1 MINQLSGGY
10 IGSSFG
16 YYYNQLSIEQKQKVN
31 NILGRLGVSISEVE
45 FYFGFISKS
54 LGNVSFF
61 VFVFLL
67 KKNPNLINK
76 LRAQAAGMGFGA
88 AGAAGAAGI
97 GFGAAG
103 AAGIGFGAAGAA
115 GAFGLGVTTSTPSIP
130 PTPTP
135 TPIPTP
141 TSTPTPTP
149 SIPPTP
155 STPSTSSSIRSTSSD
170 SSPTTP
176 ASVNPTPRQIGDAFL
191 THFSPKDLENLK
203 NGGSLDLK
211 NGVIANFK
219 ELAKYDKNGD
229 GKIDGQELK
238 DLQVAIDFN
247 KDGIIDKNEIK
258 TALDANVKEID
269 LKAER
274 IITNDER
281 NFGVKEDPKV
291 KIGNEDKAALI
302 IDSNKDEKPTKD
314 ANNRLEPGDF
324 GQFGAKPSDKPS
336 DNTPSANS
344 DANRPSANET
354 SSSADAGSS
363 GSAGGNTSSGGSS

>member
-31 NILGRLGVSISEVE
+31 NILGRLGVPISEVE

-61 VFVFLL
+61 AFVFLL

-88 AGAAGAAGI
+88 AGAAGI
-97 GFGAAG
+97 GF
-103 AAGIGFGAAGAA
+103 GAA

-130 PTPTP
+130 PTP